1 MADGQVRRQF
11 NTGRIEE
18 RRENRIETLCL
29 KSKDYLDIEA
39 HNFCYLCCL
48 SVLVGHRNEVA
59 LVCWYIYKWGLW
71 ETCTYQNG
79 KSRALVEVR
88 D

>member
-1 MADGQVRRQF
+1 MADGQVLRQF
-11 NTGRIEE
+11 NTARIGE
-18 RRENRIETLCL
+18 RRENRIETLCH

-39 HNFCYLCCL
+39 HNFCCL

-71 ETCTYQNG
+71 ETYISEWDRQSTSGSQ
-79 KSRALVEVR
+79 RLR
-88 D
+88 F